1 MDNLSNMDMGWYDM
15 GLNFH
20 LFLRLSPSLLISC
33 LFQRVIWP
41 HQLMISGTQHKIQNT
56 PYKLWATS
64 NVWNLSSWH
73 YSSRNIH
80 LQVSTKHS
88 LWEPSQANIS
98 PQCNEQA
105 QLLSTQL
112 FIAVNNLVRGPSGKM
127 WRDLKFSTQHCPPN
141 IFHQHFF
148 TQNFPQQF
156 SIKHFPP

>member
-1 MDNLSNMDMGWYDM
+1 M
-15 GLNFH
+15 
-20 LFLRLSPSLLISC
+20 FLRSSPPPPLLPLFISC

-80 LQVSTKHS
+80 FKVSTKHS

-127 WRDLKFSTQHCPPN
+127 WRDLKFSTQHFPPTLLHPKLSTT
-141 IFHQHFF
+141 IFHQTFP
-148 TQNFPQQF
+148 TITNFPPVF
-156 SIKHFPP
+156 S